1 MYKIICKNGSKEY
14 VLHDTRDD
22 KTIALNPKL
31 SLQLNKT
38 GSLSFALPA
47 GHENYDKI
55 NKLTSVIEVY
65 QDNDLIFSGRPLSDE
80 VDFYNTGTIPCEGDL
95 SYLLDSKQRP
105 YEYTGDI
112 RSFLQQLITNHNAQV
127 ETGKQIQLGD
137 VTMVDPNGYINRS
150 DSGYADTLTTINE
163 KLVKTHGGYIR
174 IRHNGGNR
182 YLDYLSDYGHTNTQ
196 VIRFGENLIDLKRYA
211 KAESIR
217 TAIIPLGAE
226 TEEEGI
232 NGTKL
237 RVNITSVNDGKDY
250 IFNQEAVNTWGWI
263 WDTVEFDDVTLP
275 ENLKAKGEAYLQDCV
290 NLVNTIELTAV
301 DMSMMDVD
309 AEKIKIGDWIRVV
322 STPHGLDRLF
332 LVSKMDLD
340 LVNPGNNKIT
350 LGSTFQTLT
359 ESNNKS
365 KNDISARIEQI
376 ARSTNTRINQAVE
389 HATQLI
395 TGGLGGYVVLDLA
408 DDGHPQAI
416 LIMDAP
422 DKKQA
427 TNIIQINKNGIGFS
441 TDGLAGPYRS
451 AWTIDGHFVADFIT
465 TGTMLADRI
474 FGGTLHL
481 GGKDNGNGVL
491 EVKDATGS
499 VIATLDINGLTLKK
513 GILSG
518 VEIRLQDDGR
528 SGKFSVTSPTG
539 SSVEVL
545 GSRIG
550 MLKNGTYVFL
560 LNDILGDYAAANLIG
575 SLSVQAGGGTGAID
589 ADGRITARDGFATGG
604 GVGSSD
610 SIRVMT
616 GESSYTTIRFSG
628 GIMTGTE

>member
-1 MYKIICKNGSKEY
+1 MYRIICKNGSNEY

-38 GSLSFALPA
+38 GSLTFAIPA
-47 GHENYDKI
+47 GHENYDKV

-65 QDNDLIFSGRPLSDE
+65 QDDELIFTGRPLSDE

-95 SYLLDSKQRP
+95 SYLIDSKQRP

-112 RSFLQQLITNHNAQV
+112 RPFLQQLIDNHNSQV
-127 ETGKQIQLGD
+127 ETGKLIQLGV
-137 VTMVDPNGYINRS
+137 VTVVDPNGYINRS
-150 DSGYADTLTTINE
+150 DSGYTDTLTTINE
-163 KLVKTHGGYIR
+163 KLIKTHGGYIR
-174 IRHNGGNR
+174 IRHDSGKR
-182 YLDYLSDYGHTNTQ
+182 YLDYLADYGHVNTQ

-237 RVNITSVNDGKDY
+237 RVNITSVNGGKDY

-275 ENLKAKGEAYLQDCV
+275 ENLKAKGEAYLQDCI

-309 AEKIKIGDWIRVV
+309 AEKIKLGDWIRVI
-322 STPHGLDRLF
+322 SAPHGLNRLF

-340 LVNPGNNKIT
+340 LANPGNNKIT

-395 TGGLGGYVVLDLA
+395 TGGLGGYIVLDLA

-422 DKKQA
+422 DKNQA
-427 TNIIQINKNGIGFS
+427 MNIIQINKNGIGFS
-441 TDGLAGPYRS
+441 TSGIAGPYTN
-451 AWTIDGHFVADFIT
+451 AWTIDGHLVADFIT
-465 TGTMLADRI
+465 VGKL
-474 FGGTLHL
+474 FGI
-481 GGKDNGNGVL
+481 DIEGVNI
-491 EVKDATGS
+491 TGS
-499 VIATLDINGLTLKK
+499 NISGGEINIADNFIVDENGLTQLKNALITGGSLK
-513 GILSG
+513 LTTDSLVSPKIEVLSQNDSNTFTKIYSHFLMLARSYMGQNYAANISGNNIMLGTYNASEGTITSG
-518 VEIRLQDDGR
+518 VSLSADGNI
-528 SGKFSVTSPTG
+528 SAKSFEANGAHGVTG
-539 SSVEVL
+539 SFS
-545 GSRIG
+545 
-550 MLKNGTYVFL
+550 T
-560 LNDILGDYAAANLIG
+560 
-575 SLSVQAGGGTGAID
+575 
-589 ADGRITARDGFATGG
+589 
-604 GVGSSD
+604 SD
-610 SIRVMT
+610 SKTV
-616 GESSYTTIRFSG
+616 SVKSG
-628 GIMTGTE
+628 IITNIT

>member
-1 MYKIICKNGSKEY
+1 MYRILCKNGNKEY

-38 GSLSFALPA
+38 GSLTFALPA
-47 GHENYDKI
+47 GHENYDKV
-55 NKLTSVIEVY
+55 NKLASVIEVY
-65 QDNDLIFSGRPLSDE
+65 QDDDLIFTGRPLSDE

-112 RSFLQQLITNHNAQV
+112 RPFLQQLITNHNAQV
-127 ETGKQIQLGD
+127 EAGKRIQLGD
-137 VTMVDPNGYINRS
+137 VTVVDPNGYINRS
-150 DSGYADTLTTINE
+150 DSGYTDTLTTINE

-182 YLDYLSDYGHTNTQ
+182 YLDYLADYGHTNTQ

-395 TGGLGGYVVLDLA
+395 TGGLGGYIVLDLA

-422 DKKQA
+422 DKNQA
-427 TNIIQINKNGIGFS
+427 MNIIQINKNGIGFS
-441 TDGLAGPYRS
+441 TSGIAGPYTN
-451 AWTIDGHFVADFIT
+451 AWTIDGHLVADFIT
-465 TGTMLADRI
+465 VGKL
-474 FGGTLHL
+474 FGI
-481 GGKDNGNGVL
+481 DIEGVNI
-491 EVKDATGS
+491 TGS
-499 VIATLDINGLTLKK
+499 NISGGEINIADNFIVNENGLTQLKNALITGGSLK
-513 GILSG
+513 LTTDSLVSPKIEVLSQNDSNTFTKIYSHFLMLARSYMGQNYAANISGNNIMLGTYNASEGTITSG
-518 VEIRLQDDGR
+518 VSLSADGNI
-528 SGKFSVTSPTG
+528 SAKSFEANGAHGVTG
-539 SSVEVL
+539 SFS
-545 GSRIG
+545 
-550 MLKNGTYVFL
+550 T
-560 LNDILGDYAAANLIG
+560 
-575 SLSVQAGGGTGAID
+575 
-589 ADGRITARDGFATGG
+589 
-604 GVGSSD
+604 SD
-610 SIRVMT
+610 SKTV
-616 GESSYTTIRFSG
+616 SVKSG
-628 GIMTGTE
+628 IITNIT

>member
-1 MYKIICKNGSKEY
+1 MYRILCKNGNKEY

-38 GSLSFALPA
+38 GSLTFALPA
-47 GHENYDKI
+47 GHENYDKV
-55 NKLTSVIEVY
+55 NKLASVIEVY
-65 QDNDLIFSGRPLSDE
+65 QDDDLIFTGRPLSDE

-112 RSFLQQLITNHNAQV
+112 RPFLQQLITNHNAQV
-127 ETGKQIQLGD
+127 EAGKRIQLGD
-137 VTMVDPNGYINRS
+137 VTVVDPNGYINRS
-150 DSGYADTLTTINE
+150 DSGYTDTLTTINE

-182 YLDYLSDYGHTNTQ
+182 YLDYLADYGHTNTQ

-275 ENLKAKGEAYLQDCV
+275 ENLKKKGEAYLQDCI
-290 NLVNTIELTAV
+290 NLVNTIELSAV

-309 AEKIKIGDWIRVV
+309 AEKIKLGDWIRVV
-322 STPHGLDRLF
+322 SAPHGLDRLF
-332 LVSKMDLD
+332 LVSKMDID
-340 LVNPGNNKIT
+340 LANPGNNKIT

-359 ESNNKS
+359 ESSNKN
-365 KNDISARIEQI
+365 KNDITARIEQI
-376 ARSTNTRINQAVE
+376 ARSTNTRINQAIE

-441 TDGLAGPYRS
+441 TEGIDGPYRS

-465 TGTMLADRI
+465 VGRLFGIDIEGVNITGSNI
-474 FGGTLHL
+474 K
-481 GGKDNGNGVL
+481 GGKIN
-491 EVKDATGS
+491 
-499 VIATLDINGLTLKK
+499 IAENFIVDENGLTQLKNALITGGSLRLTTDSLVSPK
-513 GILSG
+513 IEVLSQNDSNTYTKIYSHFLMLARSYMGKNYAASVSGNNIMLGTYNANEGIITSG
-518 VEIRLQDDGR
+518 VSISADGYV
-528 SGKFSVTSPTG
+528 SAKSFEADGTPGVTG
-539 SSVEVL
+539 SFSTPDNRTVSVKS
-545 GSRIG
+545 GI
-550 MLKNGTYVFL
+550 
-560 LNDILGDYAAANLIG
+560 
-575 SLSVQAGGGTGAID
+575 
-589 ADGRITARDGFATGG
+589 IT
-604 GVGSSD
+604 
-610 SIRVMT
+610 SIT
-616 GESSYTTIRFSG
+616 
-628 GIMTGTE
+628 